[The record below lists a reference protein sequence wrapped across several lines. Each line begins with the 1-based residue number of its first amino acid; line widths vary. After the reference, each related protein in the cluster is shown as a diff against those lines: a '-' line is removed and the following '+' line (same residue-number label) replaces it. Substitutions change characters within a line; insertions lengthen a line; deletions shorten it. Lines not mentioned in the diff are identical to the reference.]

1 MSADARTYV
10 VLCTY
15 GRDALSLRD
24 AAMDEHLSYLRSNRD
39 RLRFAGPL
47 LDNDTRTASGSLAV
61 VEGGGRADA
70 EDYIAREA
78 FCRAGMF
85 DSIEIVRFESAVG
98 LRQAE
103 LKPDERR
110 QLYVCRWLTETGQTY
125 RRPPSIPETNASTRM
140 LEGGALL
147 SDEGAQLIGGLLIVE
162 TVDRGDAEAV
172 LASDVER
179 SSAGDARTLVSRWR
193 FGQALSQG
201 DGR

>member
-1 MSADARTYV
+1 MSADARTYL

-15 GRDALSLRD
+15 GSDALSLRD
-24 AAMDEHLSYLRSNRD
+24 AAMDEHLSYLRDNRD

-47 LDNDTRTASGSLAV
+47 LDNDTRTASGSLAIV
-61 VEGGGRADA
+61 DGSRADA

-98 LRQAE
+98 LRQVE
-103 LKPDERR
+103 LEPDGGR
-110 QLYVCRWLTETGQTY
+110 QLYACRWLTGTGQTY
-125 RRPPSIPETNASTRM
+125 SRPPSIPEADASTRM

-147 SDEGAQLIGGLLIVE
+147 SDVGSQLIGGLFIVE
-162 TVDRGDAEAV
+162 TSDRGHAEAV
-172 LASDVER
+172 LASDAER
-179 SSAGDARTLVSRWR
+179 WGVGDARTLVSRWR
-193 FGQALSQG
+193 FGQALSEG

>member
-1 MSADARTYV
+1 MSADARTYL

-24 AAMDEHLSYLRSNRD
+24 AAMDEHLSYLRRNRD

-47 LDNDTRTASGSLAV
+47 LDEGGGSATGSLAIV
-61 VEGGGRADA
+61 DVGSRAEA
-70 EDYIAREA
+70 EDYIGREA

-85 DSIEIVRFESAVG
+85 DSIEIVRFESAIG
-98 LRQAE
+98 LRQVG
-103 LKPDERR
+103 LKPQGGR
-110 QLYVCRWLTETGQTY
+110 QLYACRWLAGSGLTY
-125 RRPPSIPETNASTRM
+125 RLPPSIPEADASTRM

-147 SDEGAQLIGGLLIVE
+147 CDEGTQLIGGLFIVE
-162 TVDRGDAEAV
+162 TTDRTRADGV

-179 SSAGDARTLVSRWR
+179 WGVGDASTMVSRWR
-193 FGQALSQG
+193 FGQALS

>member
-1 MSADARTYV
+1 MSADARTFV

-24 AAMDEHLSYLRSNRD
+24 AAMDEHLSYLRSNRH

-47 LDNDTRTASGSLAV
+47 LDNDIRTASGSLAI
-61 VEGGGRADA
+61 VEGSRADA

-103 LKPDERR
+103 LEPDARR

-125 RRPPSIPETNASTRM
+125 RRPPSIPEADASTRM

-147 SDEGAQLIGGLLIVE
+147 SDEGAQLIGGLFIVE
-162 TVDRGDAEAV
+162 TVGRGTPR
-172 LASDVER
+172 R
-179 SSAGDARTLVSRWR
+179 SSRLTSNGGAWGTRRTLVSRWR
-193 FGQALSQG
+193 FGQALSEG